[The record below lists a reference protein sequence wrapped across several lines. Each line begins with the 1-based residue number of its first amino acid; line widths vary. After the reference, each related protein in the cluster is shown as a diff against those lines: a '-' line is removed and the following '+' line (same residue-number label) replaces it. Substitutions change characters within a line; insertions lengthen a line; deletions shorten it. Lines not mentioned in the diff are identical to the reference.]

1 MAIKHQNIVLKL
13 VGDIMPMRDLKITPN
28 LQEFAQS
35 AEKNLV
41 IQNEEKIKLNFVPL
55 NVNDYHCMEN

>member
-1 MAIKHQNIVLKL
+1 
-13 VGDIMPMRDLKITPN
+13 MPMRDLKITPN

-35 AEKNLV
+35 VEKNLV

-55 NVNDYHCMEN
+55 NVNDYPCMEN

>member
-35 AEKNLV
+35 VEKNLV

-55 NVNDYHCMEN
+55 NVNDYPCMEN